1 MTHVIG
7 IDLASVTDFTAVSVL
22 RRSSSLPRS
31 YLCRYLERWREPYP
45 VTVERVAKLAN
56 APPLRDAVLAADAT
70 GVGQPV
76 IDMLRA
82 ALPGRT
88 VIGITITF
96 GSQPTRGHTPL
107 DCRCPKKVLVSNLQV
122 LFGQKR
128 LTYSRELPLM
138 KALQDELAAFR
149 VKITANANET
159 FEHWRERDHDDL
171 VLSLAMAAWV
181 GEVLPG
187 PLPAVRDMVL
197 NDLPDEEEKKDQRKR
212 LATLADDLPDVF
224 ADT

>member
-7 IDLASVTDFTAVSVL
+7 IDLASVSDYTAVSVL
-22 RRSSSLPRS
+22 RGSSSHPRMYHCG
-31 YLCRYLERWREPYP
+31 YLDRWREPYP
-45 VTVERVAKLAN
+45 VTVGKVAALAN
-56 APPLRDAVLAADAT
+56 TPPLGDAVLVADAT

-88 VIGITITF
+88 VVGVTITA

-107 DCRCPKKVLVSNLQV
+107 DCRVPKKVLVSTLQV

-128 LTYSRELPLM
+128 LTYSRELTLM

-149 VKITANANET
+149 VKITNNANET
-159 FEHWRERDHDDL
+159 FEAWREKDHDDL
-171 VLSLAMAAWV
+171 VLSLALAAWV
-181 GEVLPG
+181 AEVLPG
-187 PLPAVRDMVL
+187 PLPSVRDLVL
-197 NDLPDEEEKKDQRKR
+197 NDEPESSLDGPRPR
-212 LATLADDLPDVF
+212 PTLGFGDNE
-224 ADT
+224 

>member
-1 MTHVIG
+1 MTVVG
-7 IDLASVTDFTAVSVL
+7 IDLASVSDFTAVSVL
-22 RRSSSLPRS
+22 RGSTSHPRS
-31 YLCRYLERWREPYP
+31 YHCGHLDRWREPYP
-45 VTVERVAKLAN
+45 VTVEKVAKLAN
-56 APPLRDAVLAADAT
+56 HPQLREAVLAADAT

-88 VIGITITF
+88 VIGVTITA

-107 DCRCPKKVLVSNLQV
+107 DCRVPKKTLASTLQV

-128 LTYSRELPLM
+128 LTYSRELALM

-149 VKITANANET
+149 VKITASANET
-159 FEHWRERDHDDL
+159 FEAWRERDHDDL
-171 VLSLAMAAWV
+171 VLSLALAAWV

-187 PLPAVRDMVL
+187 PVGDVRDWVL
-197 NDLPDEEEKKDQRKR
+197 NEVGEEKDIGQRPR
-212 LATLADDLPDVF
+212 MATLADEFPEHF
-224 ADT
+224 AAD